1 MTAGRLYLFNG
12 PIAGVEG
19 GNAARFRSLAA
30 HALTRTVA
38 AEAVLKVR

>member
-1 MTAGRLYLFNG
+1 MTAGRLYLFKG
-12 PIAGVEG
+12 PIASVE